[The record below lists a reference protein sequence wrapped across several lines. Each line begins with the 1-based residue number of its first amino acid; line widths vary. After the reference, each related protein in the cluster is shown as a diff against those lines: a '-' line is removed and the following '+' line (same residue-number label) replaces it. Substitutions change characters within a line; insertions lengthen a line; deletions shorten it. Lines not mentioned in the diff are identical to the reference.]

1 MAKSTKSGLGR
12 GLNSLLGG
20 SYEEAVPPEPAK
32 PAPRVVIEAEEL
44 DEPIKRAFS
53 APVSAEAPAP
63 PLVPQDKGVSA
74 DNFIKDEDHVTIK
87 SVDARINIAESRSAT
102 NELQARGNRGARDL
116 YPKRRSTAT
125 YSRKAGRFS

>member
-87 SVDARINIAESRSAT
+87 SVVQRRTDEVPLESISPNPDQGLSSMVRPKKSKFFRIVCICS
-102 NELQARGNRGARDL
+102 
-116 YPKRRSTAT
+116 
-125 YSRKAGRFS
+125 

>member
-74 DNFIKDEDHVTIK
+74 DNFIKD
-87 SVDARINIAESRSAT
+87 
-102 NELQARGNRGARDL
+102 
-116 YPKRRSTAT
+116 
-125 YSRKAGRFS
+125 